1 MSFFEKEVTELYNR
15 TEAVG
20 GVAMLADGVY
30 NGEVGTAEMKQTDR
44 SPVPYLSIKIDAE
57 AFAGSAFLSLFFS
70 GSDFDKTKQAM
81 GRAKATLQKLGFD
94 GLLENF
100 NPEFLIGKKVKFMV
114 KTKGEYRNVT
124 ILEKL

>member
-1 MSFFEKEVTELYNR
+1 
-15 TEAVG
+15 
-20 GVAMLADGVY
+20 
-30 NGEVGTAEMKQTDR
+30 
-44 SPVPYLSIKIDAE
+44 
-57 AFAGSAFLSLFFS
+57 
-70 GSDFDKTKQAM
+70 M

-100 NPEFLIGKKVKFMV
+100 NPEFLIGKRVKFMV